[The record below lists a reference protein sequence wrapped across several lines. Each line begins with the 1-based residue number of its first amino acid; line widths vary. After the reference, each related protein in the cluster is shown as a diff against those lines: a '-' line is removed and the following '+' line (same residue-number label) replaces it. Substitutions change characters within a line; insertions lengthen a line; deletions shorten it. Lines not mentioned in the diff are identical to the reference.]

1 MKIELEIPENSRIVS
16 EIGGFTMYENE
27 IMLEMGSYFV
37 KSLKDRCESSEMKE
51 YKREC
56 KEMIEVQYREMY
68 KDQLYELSITN
79 KVAKEIYDGM
89 VIEQTQREV
98 QRMKE
103 LQEEKYR
110 HMESLNQQ
118 RILEMSHK
126 MDILEKQFR
135 ESEKENIVLKEKEK
149 NSVSIIEMSVQ
160 QQISEHVQ
168 KKDEQISVLEKTIR
182 DLKIEEERKIHK
194 ITVENSEIMTKSLI
208 ELNEKMESIKQNEF
222 VSSKRGKEGE
232 DCLYQLLEE
241 LFYEME
247 DEIEIVNTSKQPH
260 MGDFH
265 LKFRDF
271 TILVDSK
278 NFINSSGVSSTDR
291 KKMKYDMSYNTHI
304 KIAWMISLYK
314 PIHCYGKAPF
324 MMDIDNGVCYCYVNS
339 LMTQENPK
347 NILKTLYYCCKIM
360 YDFALDTVEQE
371 CNNTDVNELTM
382 YRENEKRIKTI
393 VDNMNKLSKERYLII
408 QRFSENFEMQ
418 DKYNHEI
425 ITKEVI
431 MLQDMR
437 TDMIKEWFVQRIEPC
452 DGFLLK
458 TDNMYDVFCKE
469 NEGYSQR
476 ITKDL
481 FKNTVC
487 TFVDNSLVTK
497 GKTAKTQYTIRNY
510 YYRS

>member
-1 MKIELEIPENSRIVS
+1 MRIELEIPENSRIVS

-208 ELNEKMESIKQNEF
+208 ELNEKMECKKINN
-222 VSSKRGKEGE
+222 V
-232 DCLYQLLEE
+232 EE
-241 LFYEME
+241 IWE
-247 DEIEIVNTSKQPH
+247 N
-260 MGDFH
+260 
-265 LKFRDF
+265 
-271 TILVDSK
+271 
-278 NFINSSGVSSTDR
+278 
-291 KKMKYDMSYNTHI
+291 HI
-304 KIAWMISLYK
+304 
-314 PIHCYGKAPF
+314 
-324 MMDIDNGVCYCYVNS
+324 
-339 LMTQENPK
+339 
-347 NILKTLYYCCKIM
+347 CKIS
-360 YDFALDTVEQE
+360 EQFRQ
-371 CNNTDVNELTM
+371 NT
-382 YRENEKRIKTI
+382 
-393 VDNMNKLSKERYLII
+393 
-408 QRFSENFEMQ
+408 
-418 DKYNHEI
+418 
-425 ITKEVI
+425 
-431 MLQDMR
+431 
-437 TDMIKEWFVQRIEPC
+437 
-452 DGFLLK
+452 K
-458 TDNMYDVFCKE
+458 TD
-469 NEGYSQR
+469 
-476 ITKDL
+476 
-481 FKNTVC
+481 
-487 TFVDNSLVTK
+487 
-497 GKTAKTQYTIRNY
+497 KTQTNVQARCFLR
-510 YYRS
+510 RSSVCWKKKRRGEES